1 MQFKIQT
8 CIVQG
13 STIFKVKKKKKE
25 KGRKEI
31 GEKEEKEKKGST
43 LGNSN
48 TYRVQ
53 TVKKRSPGRK
63 EKVGRKERWG
73 NWWRGK
79 EVETSFPRKSGKMSR
94 AKRGNRD

>member
-13 STIFKVKKKKKE
+13 STIFRVSEKEKKE

-31 GEKEEKEKKGST
+31 GEKEEKEKKDST

-48 TYRVQ
+48 TYTVQ
-53 TVKKRSPGRK
+53 TEKK
-63 EKVGRKERWG
+63 EKPWEKGEKSAERKGGEIGGEEKRW
-73 NWWRGK
+73 RPLFLEKAGK
-79 EVETSFPRKSGKMSR
+79 
-94 AKRGNRD
+94 